1 MKIKSEAFRKFKNAV
16 GGRLHSLVSCLTL
29 IEWMFVSAIMG
40 ILTAVAVI
48 LFSSPDIYVGKVY
61 DRQFTPA
68 YSTTTM
74 IMAGKVMVPSTTHH
88 PDRWRICIEDT
99 KGEERLTECFPVA
112 KHVYEKTNIGEIA
125 DFSGGN

>member
-29 IEWMFVSAIMG
+29 IEWIIIAAIIG
-40 ILTAVAVI
+40 ILAAVAYGV
-48 LFSSPDIYVGKVY
+48 LRTPDIYVGKVY

-68 YSTTTM
+68 HSTTTM
-74 IMAGKVMVPSTTHH
+74 IMSGKVMIPQTIFH
-88 PDRWRICIEDT
+88 PDRWRVCIEDT
-99 KGEERLTECFPVA
+99 KGEEQFTECFPVP